1 VGKREQRVV
10 VLGLDGAT
18 FEVLLP
24 MMERGEL
31 PNLSR
36 VMREGVWGR
45 LESTIPPFS
54 VQAWVSM
61 ATGKNPGKHGVT
73 DFWDPSAGKSQR
85 EFASSNSIQGET
97 LWEILSRHGKRV
109 GVINVPVTYPPLKVN
124 GYMISG
130 LLTPRNK
137 VDYTYPAELRT
148 EILGAVGDY
157 AADPYDP
164 LSPNKELLKEFLYW
178 MRKREEANR
187 YLLQRYPWDFF
198 INVIQALD
206 HLQHLFWHHLDLHHP
221 YYNPREAKRYAP
233 LITECYRLADVIVG
247 ERLKML
253 DGGTTL
259 FVISDHGFGP
269 AHKWFHL
276 NRFLAHLGLLVFQEQ
291 ADSLFSSLLR
301 RSGLTSQKVKEI
313 VRRGDVFGF
322 RRRVMGRGARIGFS
336 KRVGGL
342 LTWPIDWSRTKAY
355 SGSPATQGIYINLQ
369 GREPGGIVGPGREYD
384 EVRDFIISELSRL
397 RDPDTGTPVIERAYH
412 KEDIYSGPFLS
423 QLPDVVFSLDGQPY
437 LASDDASAGP
447 VLERIPRNHLGGR
460 HKPDG
465 VFLAL
470 GANIREGG
478 TIERARII
486 DVAPTILYAMGLP
499 IPKDMGGKVLLE
511 TFVPQYREAQSIRYE
526 DMRVTE
532 REGES
537 EATYSEEEVAE
548 IEERLKGLG
557 YL

>member
-1 VGKREQRVV
+1 MGKREQRVV

-31 PNLSR
+31 SNLSR

-45 LESTIPPFS
+45 LESTTPPFS

-61 ATGKNPGKHGVT
+61 ATGKNPAKHGVT

-85 EFASSNSIQGET
+85 EFASSHSIQGGT

-109 GVINVPVTYPPLKVN
+109 GVVNVPVTYPPLKVN

-137 VDYTYPAELRT
+137 VDYTYPAGLRA
-148 EILGAVGDY
+148 EILDAVGDY

-164 LSPNKELLKEFLYW
+164 LSPNKILLKEFLYW

-187 YLLQRYPWDFF
+187 YLLQKHPWDFF

-206 HLQHLFWHHLDLHHP
+206 HLQHLFWHHLDPRHP

-233 LITECYRLADVIVG
+233 LITECYRLADTIVG
-247 ERLKML
+247 ERLKMM
-253 DGGTTL
+253 DGEITL
-259 FVISDHGFGP
+259 FLISDHGFGP
-269 AHKWFHL
+269 AHKWFHV
-276 NRFLAHLGLLVFQEQ
+276 NRFLNHLGLLVFQERGG
-291 ADSLFSSLLR
+291 SLSSSLLR

-313 VRRGDVFGF
+313 VRRGDIFGF

-369 GREPGGIVGPGREYD
+369 GREPNGIVEPGREYE
-384 EVRDFIISELSRL
+384 EVREFIISELSRL
-397 RDPDTGTPVIERAYH
+397 RDPDTRASVIERAYRR
-412 KEDIYSGPFLS
+412 EEIYNGPFLS
-423 QLPDVVFSLDGQPY
+423 QLPDVVFSLDGQPF
-437 LASDDASAGP
+437 LASDDASVGP
-447 VLERIPRNHLGGR
+447 ILERIPRNHLGGK

-465 VFLAL
+465 IFLAL

-478 TIERARII
+478 TIEGARII
-486 DVAPTILYAMGLP
+486 DVAPTILYSMDLP
-499 IPKDMGGKVLLE
+499 IPKDMDGKVLLE
-511 TFVPQYREAQSIRYE
+511 VFAPNYREARSIRYE
-526 DMRVTE
+526 DVGVAE
-532 REGES
+532 REGEG
-537 EATYSEEEVAE
+537 EATYSEEEIAE
-548 IEERLKGLG
+548 IEGRLKGLG

>member
-1 VGKREQRVV
+1 MGKREQRVV

-18 FEVLLP
+18 FEVLRP
-24 MMERGEL
+24 MMARGVL

-36 VMREGVWGR
+36 VMHEGVWGR
-45 LESTIPPFS
+45 LESTVPPFS

-61 ATGKNPGKHGVT
+61 ATGKNPAKHGVT
-73 DFWDPSAGKSQR
+73 DFWDLSAGKSQR

-97 LWEILSRHGKRV
+97 LWEILSRHGKGV

-130 LLTPRNK
+130 LLTPRDE
-137 VDYTYPAELRT
+137 VDYTYPAELRA
-148 EILGAVGDY
+148 EILGVLGDY

-164 LSPNKELLKEFLYW
+164 LFPNKGLLREFLYW

-187 YLLQRYPWDFF
+187 YLLSRYPWDFF

-221 YYNPREAKRYAP
+221 YYSPREAKRYSP
-233 LITECYRLADVIVG
+233 LITECYGLADVIVG

-253 DGGTTL
+253 DGRTTL

-269 AHKWFHL
+269 AHKWFHV
-276 NRFLAHLGLLVFQEQ
+276 NRLLAHLGLLVFQERGG
-291 ADSLFSSLLR
+291 SLLSSLMR
-301 RSGLTSQKVKEI
+301 RCGLTPQTVKKI

-322 RRRVMGRGARIGFS
+322 RRWVMGRAARIGFS

-342 LTWPIDWSRTKAY
+342 LTWPIDWSRSKAY
-355 SGSPATQGIYINLQ
+355 SGSPATQGIYINLR
-369 GREPGGIVGPGREYD
+369 GREPGGIVEPGGEYED
-384 EVRDFIISELSRL
+384 VRDSVISELLRL
-397 RDPDTGTPVIERAYH
+397 SDPDTGTSVIERAYRR
-412 KEDIYSGPFLS
+412 EAIYNGPFLS
-423 QLPDVVFSLDGQPY
+423 QLPDVVFSFDGQPY

-465 VFLAL
+465 VFLAV

-478 TIERARII
+478 TIEGARII
-486 DVAPTILYAMGLP
+486 DVAPTVLYAMGLP
-499 IPKDMGGKVLLE
+499 VPKDMDGKVLLE
-511 TFVPQYREAQSIRYE
+511 TFASKYREAQPVRYE
-526 DMRVTE
+526 DVKITE

-537 EATYSEEEVAE
+537 EATYSEEEVTE

>member
-1 VGKREQRVV
+1 K
-10 VLGLDGAT
+10 
-18 FEVLLP
+18 
-24 MMERGEL
+24 
-31 PNLSR
+31 
-36 VMREGVWGR
+36 
-45 LESTIPPFS
+45 STIPPFS

-61 ATGKNPGKHGVT
+61 ATGKNPAKHGVT
-73 DFWDPSAGKSQR
+73 DFWDPSAAKPQR

-97 LWEILSRHGKRV
+97 VWEILSRHGKRV
-109 GVINVPVTYPPLKVN
+109 GVVNVPVTYPPLKVN

-137 VDYTYPAELRT
+137 VDYTYPTELRA
-148 EILGAVGDY
+148 EILSAVGDY

-164 LSPNKELLKEFLYW
+164 LSPNKRLLKEFLYW

-187 YLLQRYPWDFF
+187 YLLQKYPWDFF

-206 HLQHLFWHHLDLHHP
+206 HLQHLFWHHLDPRHP
-221 YYNPREAKRYAP
+221 YYTPGEAKRYTP

-269 AHKWFHL
+269 AHKWFHV
-276 NRFLAHLGLLVFQEQ
+276 NRFLAHLGLLVFQERGG
-291 ADSLFSSLLR
+291 SLFSSLLR
-301 RSGLTSQKVKEI
+301 KSGLTSQKVKEI
-313 VRRGDVFGF
+313 VRRGDLFGF

-342 LTWPIDWSRTKAY
+342 LTSPIDWSRTKAY

-369 GREPGGIVGPGREYD
+369 GREPGGIVERGREY
-384 EVRDFIISELSRL
+384 EEIRDFIIDELSRL
-397 RDPDTGTPVIERAYH
+397 RDPDTEAPVVERAYR
-412 KEDIYSGPFLS
+412 KEEIYNGPFLS
-423 QLPDVVFSLDGQPY
+423 QLPDVVFSLDGQPF
-437 LASDDASAGP
+437 LASDDASTGP
-447 VLERIPRNHLGGR
+447 FLERIPRNHLGGR

-470 GANIREGG
+470 GADIREGG

-499 IPKDMGGKVLLE
+499 IPRDMDGKVLLE
-511 TFVPQYREAQSIRYE
+511 TFAPKYREAQPIRYE
-526 DMRVTE
+526 NVRSTE

>member
-1 VGKREQRVV
+1 MDKREQRVV

-31 PNLSR
+31 PKLSR

-61 ATGKNPGKHGVT
+61 ATGKNPARHGVT

-97 LWEILSRHGKRV
+97 LWEILSRHGRRV
-109 GVINVPVTYPPLKVN
+109 GVVSVPITYPPLKVN

-137 VDYTYPAELRT
+137 VDYTYPAELRA
-148 EILGAVGDY
+148 EILDVVGDY

-164 LSPNKELLKEFLYW
+164 LSPNKRLLKEFLYW

-187 YLLQRYPWDFF
+187 YLLQKYPWDFF

-206 HLQHLFWHHLDLHHP
+206 HLQHLFWHHLDLRHP

-233 LITECYRLADVIVG
+233 LITECYRLADTIVG

-253 DGGTTL
+253 DGGITL
-259 FVISDHGFGP
+259 FLISDHGFGP
-269 AHKWFHL
+269 AHKWFHV
-276 NRFLAHLGLLVFQEQ
+276 NRFLNHLGLLVFQERGG
-291 ADSLFSSLLR
+291 SLFSSLLR

-313 VRRGDVFGF
+313 VRRGDIFGF
-322 RRRVMGRGARIGFS
+322 RRRVMGRGTRIGFS

-369 GREPGGIVGPGREYD
+369 GREPNGIVEPGREY
-384 EVRDFIISELSRL
+384 EEAREFIISELSRL
-397 RDPDTGTPVIERAYH
+397 RDPDTGAPVIERAYRR
-412 KEDIYSGPFLS
+412 EEIYNGPFLS
-423 QLPDVVFSLDGQPY
+423 QLPDVVFSLDGQPF
-437 LASDDASAGP
+437 LASDDASVGP
-447 VLERIPRNHLGGR
+447 ILERIPRNHLGGR

-465 VFLAL
+465 IFLAL

-478 TIERARII
+478 AIEGARII

-499 IPKDMGGKVLLE
+499 IPKDMDGKVLLGA
-511 TFVPQYREAQSIRYE
+511 FAPNYREAHSIGYE
-526 DMRVTE
+526 DAGVAE

-537 EATYSEEEVAE
+537 EATYSEEEIAE
-548 IEERLKGLG
+548 IEGRLRGLG